1 MAFSVGVGL
10 AVIVNA
16 FELPIHPLFVGV
28 TVIVAVTGAVP
39 LFAAVNEAISPVL
52 LAPRPMEGVL
62 LVQL

>member
-1 MAFSVGVGL
+1 M
-10 AVIVNA
+10 IVNA